1 MYKDLFNDKKM
12 RAIAWVVLILA
23 VALFLWLTAPKSASK
38 TRPNNS
44 NVNNALVP
52 AANMNAGTNG
62 NTNAPKTTVKKPAA
76 PKVTGFVEKKT
87 PHYVAANVAN
97 NATLT
102 MQPATVTVTFDAL
115 IIKSTES
122 FITVKRDQI
131 YSAALGDSYIGGD
144 GRTINI
150 NVNPQTTSGD
160 YYVYY
165 VACFADTGC
174 KDGRFGYH
182 LKVP

>member
-1 MYKDLFNDKKM
+1 MLKDLLKTKNA
-12 RAIAWVVLILA
+12 RIIIWVVIIVA
-23 VALFLWLTAPKSASK
+23 IALFLWFTAPKTASK
-38 TRPNNS
+38 TQPNNG
-44 NVNNALVP
+44 NVNNSLQP
-52 AANMNAGTNG
+52 AANLNANG
-62 NTNAPKTTVKKPAA
+62 NANAPKTTAPAKKTT
-76 PKVTGFVEKKT
+76 PKVVGFTEKKT
-87 PHYVAANVAN
+87 PHYVSANVAN

-102 MQPATVTVTFDAL
+102 AQPATVTVTFDAP

-131 YSAALGDSYIGGD
+131 YSAAMNNSYIGGE
-144 GRTINI
+144 GRTLSINL
-150 NVNPQTTSGD
+150 NQQTTSGD

-182 LKVP
+182 LKLP